1 MTDKTSSTIVR
12 TWLLQNDSL
21 VSLGY
26 ELLQSVTV
34 TFRVNS
40 FLESSGKNG
49 TMTCSLWK
57 IESMQTS
64 KLGLFLDTI
73 RSTGA
78 PSFIIEVEMGW
89 SLLWGQTD
97 VWVIFWIGMRTTPGI
112 LYCTPIL
119 LFRTKLKYFSGQSN
133 SKYNLEVGS
142 VITDDRNRNSTSGT
156 FFNKLA

>member
-1 MTDKTSSTIVR
+1 MTVWFLWGT
-12 TWLLQNDSL
+12 NF
-21 VSLGY
+21 
-26 ELLQSVTV
+26 
-34 TFRVNS
+34 FRVLQWLFGSTDFWN
-40 FLESSGKNG
+40 
-49 TMTCSLWK
+49 
-57 IESMQTS
+57 QTARMAQWLVRCEKERVCKLQ

-119 LFRTKLKYFSGQSN
+119 LFRTNSNTFQDKTIQKYKSRGWFRYYGWPEQ
-133 SKYNLEVGS
+133 KQYLR
-142 VITDDRNRNSTSGT
+142 D
-156 FFNKLA
+156 FLQ